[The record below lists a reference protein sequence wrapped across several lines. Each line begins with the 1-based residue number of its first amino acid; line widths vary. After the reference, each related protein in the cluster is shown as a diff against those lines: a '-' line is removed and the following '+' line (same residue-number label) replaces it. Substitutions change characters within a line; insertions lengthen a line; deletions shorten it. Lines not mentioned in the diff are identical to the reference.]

1 MSIQRRTKIV
11 ATLGPASSSPE
22 IIGKIIEAG
31 ANVVRLNFSHG
42 THDEHLKLLTIV
54 RAEALKRGKHVAV
67 LQDLCGP
74 KVRIGN
80 FDKGEVTLKTG
91 EKISLLFAD
100 GTPGSESQIY
110 VEAFDPVK
118 IVRPGEKV
126 LLADG
131 RIELV
136 AQSLTANSVE
146 CEVRS
151 GGVLRSRSGI
161 SVPDSKLDLKC
172 ITEKDLADISWALAN
187 DIDFIALSF
196 VGSAND
202 VADLK
207 RIISAKGK
215 NTPIVS
221 KIERAGSLDNLSG
234 IVELSDAV
242 MVARG
247 DLGLELP
254 LERVPGAQRSIIE
267 VANFNG
273 VPVITATQ
281 MLMSMVNEI
290 RPTRAEVSDVTTAV
304 RDGTDAVMLSDET
317 AIGKYP
323 VESVQMLTKILLE
336 AEREVN
342 YERFKPRSKGPDRER
357 VADAVCYA
365 AVNAADKVGASAI
378 VACTNSGYT
387 ARLMAKYRPT
397 QPLYGVSPT
406 KRSLMR
412 MVLCW
417 GVIPVLNELA
427 DESSHEEELTKA
439 LNLLKN
445 SYGLK
450 PGARVVIT
458 AGLATKLT
466 GSTSLME
473 IREIPR

>member
-1 MSIQRRTKIV
+1 MPIQRRTKIV
-11 ATLGPASSSPE
+11 ATIGPASSSPE
-22 IIGKIIEAG
+22 IIAKLIEAG
-31 ANVVRLNFSHG
+31 VDVVRLNFSHG
-42 THDEHLKLLTIV
+42 SHEDHLKLLTTV
-54 RAEALKRGKHVAV
+54 RAEALKAKRHVAV

-80 FDKGEVTLKTG
+80 FESGEIKLSTGDRLTLHW
-91 EKISLLFAD
+91 AD
-100 GTPGSESQIY
+100 GSVGTNQRIY
-110 VEAFDPVK
+110 IEAFDPVK
-118 IVRPGEKV
+118 TIHPGNKV

-136 AQSLTANSVE
+136 AESVSADGVS
-146 CEVRS
+146 CLVKS
-151 GGVLRSRSGI
+151 GGILRSRSGI
-161 SVPDSKLDLKC
+161 SVPDSKLNLPC
-172 ITEKDLADISWALAN
+172 ITEKDAKDIEWGLAN

-196 VGSAND
+196 VGDASD
-202 VADLK
+202 VAGLK
-207 RIISAKGK
+207 RIISSKGK
-215 NTPIVS
+215 STPVVS
-221 KIERAGSLDNLSG
+221 KIERASSMDNLSG

-267 VANFNG
+267 VANFSG

-323 VESVQMLTKILLE
+323 VESVQVLSKILVE
-336 AEREVN
+336 AEREVHF
-342 YERFKPRSKGPDRER
+342 ERHKPRSKGSDRER
-357 VADAVCYA
+357 VTDAVCYA

-397 QPLYGVSPT
+397 QPLFGVSPS
-406 KRSLMR
+406 KRSLLK

-417 GVIPVLNELA
+417 GVIPVLNELE
-427 DESSHEEELTKA
+427 DKSSHEEELTRA
-439 LNLLKN
+439 LSILKS

-466 GSTSLME
+466 GSTTLME